1 MPYPSWPTPAGPR
14 PGVLRRRLFAG
25 WTAVAFALAALTPA
39 AAHVVQPGE
48 TLSGIADQYGVP
60 IEELASING
69 LTNTDHIEAGQD
81 LLIPGGAA
89 KAATVGRQYVV
100 AAGDTLTGIASGYGV
115 TLQGLMAANGID
127 DADAITV
134 GQVLTIPGAVAPA
147 AVGGRQHTVQPG
159 ETLGG
164 IAGYW
169 AVPLQAL
176 LDANGL
182 RDPDSVVAGQVL
194 TVPNGRPGAASG
206 SGTHVVVAG
215 ESLSAIAGRY
225 GVAADVII
233 AANGLADANHIFIG
247 QTLIVPGALASQ
259 SGPELW
265 QRTHIVAA
273 GETLSGIADEY
284 EVGLQ
289 ALEQAN
295 GLRNP
300 DHVFA
305 GQVLV
310 IPGNAAA
317 AAPRVASRT
326 HIVTEGQSLADIA
339 LRYGTTV
346 AALVEMNGLA
356 NSNLIQ
362 IGQVLAVPSVVAPVN
377 RGDYASILA
386 SAAAEFGLPA
396 NLVKAVA
403 WQESGW
409 NQAMVSSTG
418 AIGVMQVMPGTAD
431 WALENLVA
439 DATEWDVD
447 PLANARMGAAILRH
461 WLLESGWDIE
471 LSLAAYYQGWQSVH
485 TIGFYDDTKEYIAN
499 VLAIMASY

>member
-1 MPYPSWPTPAGPR
+1 MTLTRFATLGRRPERLVAPGGLLHNDQGCMNGSLMPYPSWPTPAGPR

-25 WTAVAFALAALTPA
+25 WTAVAFALVALTPA

-164 IAGYW
+164 IADYW

-305 GQVLV
+305 GQVL
-310 IPGNAAA
+310 
-317 AAPRVASRT
+317 
-326 HIVTEGQSLADIA
+326 
-339 LRYGTTV
+339 
-346 AALVEMNGLA
+346 
-356 NSNLIQ
+356 
-362 IGQVLAVPSVVAPVN
+362 AVPSVVAPVN

-396 NLVKAVA
+396 KLVKAVA

-461 WLLESGWDIE
+461 WLLESDWDIE